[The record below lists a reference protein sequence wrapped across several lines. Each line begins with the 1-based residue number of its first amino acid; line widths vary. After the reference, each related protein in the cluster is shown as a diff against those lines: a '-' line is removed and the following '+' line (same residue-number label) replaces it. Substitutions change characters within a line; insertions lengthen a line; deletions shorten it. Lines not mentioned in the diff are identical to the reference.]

1 MRYSV
6 RVNNDLSAA
15 ELIALA
21 AAAERAGFH
30 QIWVSNDL
38 FLRSAPVLAATIAGH
53 TSTIGVGI
61 AVMNPYSVH
70 VSELAMLAATLQEVS
85 DGRFLLG
92 LGAGA
97 EQFLGWA
104 GLARDRPLATTRT
117 ALVTLRAMLGHADV
131 DRAMLA
137 DWSGP
142 DSELKFRVSVP
153 VPVYIGAMGPQM
165 LRMAG
170 QHADG
175 VLPLL
180 YPPEQYAAARANVLA
195 GSVPA
200 GRAVDVPACFWVSL
214 AADRAAAKAALAE
227 KLAYYGPS
235 ISAPMLASAGL
246 TPEDFAAAARL
257 AHNGRS
263 AVALVDDRMLALGVA
278 GSPADVVAR
287 CRGLYELGTRHFSFG
302 PPLGPDPVAAIGLLG
317 EQVLPALAA
326 FPRRDAPAAPAPA
339 PDLSRF
345 IMTIRSIRRRLCAR
359 RSKCGPFMPAYA
371 PARTNTPMREPEP
384 RRRR

>member
-15 ELIALA
+15 SLVDLA
-21 AAAERAGFH
+21 VAAERAGFH
-30 QIWVSNDL
+30 QVWVSNDL
-38 FLRSAPVLAATIAGH
+38 FLRSAPVLAATIAAH
-53 TSTIGVGI
+53 TSTVGVGI

-70 VSELAMLAATLQEVS
+70 VSELAMAAATLQEVS
-85 DGRFLLG
+85 GGRFLLG

-104 GLARDRPLATTRT
+104 GLARDRPLATTRS
-117 ALVTLRAMLGHADV
+117 ALVTLRAMLGHRDV
-131 DRAMLA
+131 DRCLLPDWIGA
-137 DWSGP
+137 D
-142 DSELKFRVSVP
+142 SVLRFPVGSP
-153 VPVYIGAMGPQM
+153 VPVYVGAMGPQM

-180 YPPEQYAAARANVLA
+180 YPPEQYAVARGNVLA
-195 GSVPA
+195 GASPA
-200 GRAVDVPACFWVSL
+200 GRVLDADVDLPACFWVSL
-214 AADRAAAKAALAE
+214 SADPAAARAALAE

-246 TPEDFAAAARL
+246 RPSDFAAAAAL
-257 AHNGRS
+257 AHAGRP
-263 AVALVDDRMLALGVA
+263 AAALVDDRMLALGVA

-287 CRGLYELGTRHFSFG
+287 CRGLYRLGARHFSFG

-317 EQVLPALAA
+317 EQVLPALGMFAA
-326 FPRRDAPAAPAPA
+326 TEVTPA
-339 PDLSRF
+339 
-345 IMTIRSIRRRLCAR
+345 MEAR
-359 RSKCGPFMPAYA
+359 ER
-371 PARTNTPMREPEP
+371 
-384 RRRR
+384 